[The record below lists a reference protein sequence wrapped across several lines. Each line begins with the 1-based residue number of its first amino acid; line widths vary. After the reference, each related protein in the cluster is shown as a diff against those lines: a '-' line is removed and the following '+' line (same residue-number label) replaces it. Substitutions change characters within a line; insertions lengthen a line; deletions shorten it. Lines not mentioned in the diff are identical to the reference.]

1 MLYLAGKKRE
11 QKIREEANKMKKA
24 RKNKSSN
31 PKAIEICYLTGVEG
45 ANLNSA
51 GTEGVISVLK
61 KTTDISGDEF
71 VRVSGQSVKYQIR
84 QIWKGELGIQISPV
98 KSRGAKG
105 KVIISEGNPVKYID
119 DDLFGYMIATPGGKL
134 EKKRTGVVRT
144 NGMISLFPFKGD
156 RDFAVRYDPNDPA
169 GKHNIYEV
177 EVTTNVMRG
186 NFFVEIDRLGVFGKT
201 ELGGKKDGEI
211 PKKVKEDRIQALFNA
226 VFNYSGGAHLS
237 NYFTKAYP
245 EIITVAILKR
255 KLPVIGD
262 KLVVTGKKKEN
273 GKYIIDKD
281 RLKEAIETFEDN
293 IEELLIGGFETVIE
307 NWNEIKGLA
316 NARIKVLSLKD
327 MRKEISEKNFLV

>member
-1 MLYLAGKKRE
+1 MVR
-11 QKIREEANKMKKA
+11 
-24 RKNKSSN
+24 RKESKLSN
-31 PKAIEICYLTGVEG
+31 SRAIEIVYLTGIEG

-51 GTEGVISVLK
+51 GTEGVISILK
-61 KTTDISGDEF
+61 KTTDINGDEF
-71 VRVSGQSVKYQIR
+71 IRVSGQSVKYQIR
-84 QIWKGELGIQISPV
+84 QIWKDELGIPISPV
-98 KSRGAKG
+98 KSRGRTE

-119 DDLFGYMIATPGGKL
+119 DDLFGYMIATAGGKL

-186 NFFVEIDRLGVFGKT
+186 NFFVELDRLGVFEKT

-211 PKKVKEDRIQALFNA
+211 LKKVKENRIQAFFEA

-255 KLPVIGD
+255 KFPVIGD

-281 RLKEAIETFEDN
+281 RLKEVIDTFEDN

-307 NWNEIKGLA
+307 NWSDIKGLA
-316 NARIKVLSLKD
+316 NAKIKVLSLKD
-327 MRKEISEKNFLV
+327 MKKEISEKKFFA

>member
-1 MLYLAGKKRE
+1 MPRG
-11 QKIREEANKMKKA
+11 
-24 RKNKSSN
+24 KNKLNNS
-31 PKAIEICYLTGVEG
+31 KAIEIVYLTGVEG

-71 VRVSGQSVKYQIR
+71 VRISGQSVKYQIR
-84 QIWKGELGIQISPV
+84 QIWKDELHIPISPV
-98 KSRGAKG
+98 KSRGATE

-119 DDLFGYMIATPGGKL
+119 DDLFGYMIATAGGKL

-156 RDFAVRYDPNDPA
+156 RDFAVRYDPNNPA

-186 NFFVEIDRLGVFGKT
+186 NFFVELDRLGVFEKT
-201 ELGGKKDGEI
+201 ELGGKKDGEV
-211 PKKVKEDRIQALFNA
+211 PKKTKEARIQALFDA

-262 KLVVTGKKKEN
+262 KLVVTAKKN
-273 GKYIIDKD
+273 GKYIIDKN
-281 RLKEAIETFEDN
+281 RLKEAIETFEEN
-293 IEELLIGGFETVIE
+293 IEVLLIGGFETVIE
-307 NWNEIKGLA
+307 NWNEIKELA
-316 NARIKVLSLKD
+316 NAKIYVLSLKD
-327 MRKEISEKNFLV
+327 MRKEISKKKFFA

>member
-1 MLYLAGKKRE
+1 M
-11 QKIREEANKMKKA
+11 A
-24 RKNKSSN
+24 RRKGSKSSN
-31 PKAIEICYLTGVEG
+31 PRAIEIVYLTGIEG
-45 ANLNSA
+45 SNLNSA
-51 GTEGVISVLK
+51 GTEGVISILK
-61 KTTDISGDEF
+61 KTTDINGDEF
-71 VRVSGQSVKYQIR
+71 IRVSGQSIKYQIR
-84 QIWKGELGIQISPV
+84 QIWKDELRISISPV
-98 KSRGAKG
+98 KSRGKTEE

-119 DDLFGYMIATPGGKL
+119 DDLFGYMIATAGGKL

-156 RDFAVRYDPNDPA
+156 RDFAVRYDPHDPA

-186 NFFVEIDRLGVFGKT
+186 NFFVELDRLGVFERT

-237 NYFTKAYP
+237 NYFTKVYP

-281 RLKEAIETFEDN
+281 RLKEAIDTFDDN
-293 IEELLIGGFETVIE
+293 IEKLLIGGFETVIE
-307 NWNEIKGLA
+307 NWNDIKGLA
-316 NARIKVLSLKD
+316 NAKITVLSLKD
-327 MRKEISEKNFLV
+327 MKNEISNMKFFA

>member
-1 MLYLAGKKRE
+1 
-11 QKIREEANKMKKA
+11 
-24 RKNKSSN
+24 
-31 PKAIEICYLTGVEG
+31 
-45 ANLNSA
+45 
-51 GTEGVISVLK
+51 
-61 KTTDISGDEF
+61 
-71 VRVSGQSVKYQIR
+71 
-84 QIWKGELGIQISPV
+84 
-98 KSRGAKG
+98 
-105 KVIISEGNPVKYID
+105 
-119 DDLFGYMIATPGGKL
+119 MIATAGGKL

-186 NFFVEIDRLGVFGKT
+186 NFFVELDRLGVFDKT
-201 ELGGKKDGEI
+201 ELGGKKDADI
-211 PKKVKEDRIQALFNA
+211 PKKEREVRIQALFDA

-281 RLKEAIETFEDN
+281 RLEETIKTFEDN
-293 IEELLIGGFETVIE
+293 IEELFIGGFETVIE
-307 NWNEIKGLA
+307 NWNEIKGFA
-316 NARIKVLSLKD
+316 NAKIKVLSLKD
-327 MRKEISEKNFLV
+327 MKKEISDKKFFV